1 MTMTHGSRLSAL
13 GLVLL
18 ASPVSAQSLAER
30 VASSNSDAVTF
41 YYTSRPNVC
50 GVGERSIRT
59 GQHQFYGNWN
69 SSYASMPCEYGP
81 VQVLLGLDN
90 GSVTRIQY
98 WVGKLRNHGATDLGA
113 VSAPEAARYL
123 MSLAQRASSNVSSKS
138 IFPAVLADSA
148 VIWPQLL
155 SIARDDDRSHNTRQE
170 ATLFLSR
177 FASAAISGHP
187 NDPFD
192 DEDREDRDDEKTQ
205 AVFVLSQLR
214 NGGGTR
220 DLLDIARNNKDAHV
234 RSAAM
239 FWLGQSGDPRAL
251 NLFESVLSTQH

>member
-1 MTMTHGSRLSAL
+1 MTMRSLIMFLAL
-13 GLVLL
+13 PLQG
-18 ASPVSAQSLAER
+18 QSLADR

-41 YYTSRPNVC
+41 YYTARPGVC
-50 GVGERSIRT
+50 GDGENWVRSGHSYYGHVQVGRRME
-59 GQHQFYGNWN
+59 
-69 SSYASMPCEYGP
+69 PCEDGP
-81 VQVLLGLDN
+81 VQVRLSLEG
-90 GSVTRIQY
+90 GSVTRLQY
-98 WVGKLRNHGATDLGA
+98 WVGRLRDRNATDLGA
-113 VSAPEAARYL
+113 VPAGEAARYL
-123 MSLAQRASSNVSSKS
+123 VTLAQTSASSVASKS

-155 SIARDDDRSHNTRQE
+155 AIAKDYDRSRNTRQE

-192 DEDREDRDDEKTQ
+192 DDDRDDKDDEKTQ

-214 NGGGTR
+214 NGAGTP
-220 DLLDIARNNKDAHV
+220 DLLDIARNNKDPHV

-251 NLFESVLSTQH
+251 RLFEEVLSR